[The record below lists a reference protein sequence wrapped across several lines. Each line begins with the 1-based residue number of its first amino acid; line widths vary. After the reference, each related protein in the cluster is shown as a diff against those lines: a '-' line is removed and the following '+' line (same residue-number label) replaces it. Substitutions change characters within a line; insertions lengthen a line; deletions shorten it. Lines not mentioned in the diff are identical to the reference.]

1 MPPPP
6 WPSTPT
12 TCRLSARERST
23 FWPCRV
29 RASDPMSSTRRLPP
43 SCGPVTPRDGHQP
56 PTTRQVGVLTA
67 SVTSFPAVT
76 TAIGVPFHVPVVP
89 VSATAVFGV
98 RREAS
103 AAATAAGAATRP
115 PAYSGRTAAVRS
127 TGRPRPLTPLGA
139 GLGVVALG

>member
-43 SCGPVTPRDGHQP
+43 SCGALTPRDGHQP
-56 PTTRQVGVLTA
+56 PTTRQVGALTA
-67 SVTSFPAVT
+67 RVTSLPAVT
-76 TAIGVPFHVPVVP
+76 TAIGVPFQVPVRP
-89 VSATAVFGV
+89 VSATGVLDV

-103 AAATAAGAATRP
+103 AAATVAGAATRP

-127 TGRPRPLTPLGA
+127 AGRAGPITRLGV
-139 GLGVVALG
+139 GFDVVALG